1 LEGENMKKKIAVIAI
16 LLCFVSV
23 SPVLARG
30 YHGNYNDNYYGRS
43 NHYGHHG
50 SGHHRNGLGI
60 AVGVVGGLLLGSAL
74 ISAANP
80 QPSTVVYGYPSV
92 TYRQPVVVERPRVCV
107 EERIVNGEWQVS
119 RYDGSQVWVSFPY
132 PVTQNVQVPCY

>member
-1 LEGENMKKKIAVIAI
+1 MKKKIALMAI
-16 LLCFVSV
+16 LLCVVSV

-30 YHGNYNDNYYGRS
+30 YYNDHSNNYHSRS
-43 NHYGHHG
+43 AYYGHHG
-50 SGHHRNGLGI
+50 GHHYRNGLGI

-74 ISAANP
+74 VSTATPQYSSAA
-80 QPSTVVYGYPSV
+80 YRYPDV
-92 TYRQPVVVERPRVCV
+92 TYQQPAVVQRPRICI

-119 RYDGSQVWVSFPY
+119 RYDGRQVWISFPY